1 MSLSNADER
10 APQRAFAAAAFAH
23 QAVRFALPQRK
34 AHAVYCLN
42 FLDRLPQRPFDREV
56 GANVLRF
63 QDDFLLAHCAFA
75 SFCANSAARKQRT
88 LCLSLTG
95 VNCGVS

>member
-1 MSLSNADER
+1 MSVR
-10 APQRAFAAAAFAH
+10 PQCAFAAAAFTH

-34 AHAVYCLN
+34 AHAVYRLD

-95 VNCGVS
+95 VSCGVS

>member
-1 MSLSNADER
+1 MS
-10 APQRAFAAAAFAH
+10 
-23 QAVRFALPQRK
+23 VRPSVLLPQPLSPTRP
-34 AHAVYCLN
+34 Y
-42 FLDRLPQRPFDREV
+42 DRLPQRPFDREV

-63 QDDFLLAHCAFA
+63 QDDFPLAHCAVA